1 METFIVIIIVG
12 IAVGLLGRHY
22 YKKYKKGHQCR
33 GGCSC
38 CTMDTSSGES
48 PEKRDPQLTDIRETM
63 QN

>member
-22 YKKYKKGHQCR
+22 YKKYKKGHQCT

-48 PEKRDPQLTDIRETM
+48 PEKRDP
-63 QN
+63 